1 MKSSVEERHPLYV
14 LPVTVIAGFLAFIL
28 FSSIVFSQEDAAKVE
43 ITGYIDRFENDMAVI
58 LLEEE
63 GEEIILP
70 KALLPPNSKANTH
83 LTIELVPVT
92 PRIVSK
98 NN

>member
-1 MKSSVEERHPLYV
+1 MKNSVEGRHQLYV
-14 LPVTVIAGFLAFIL
+14 LTVTVIAGFLAFLL
-28 FSSIVFSQEDAAKVE
+28 FTSIVLSQGEAAKVE
-43 ITGYIDRFENDMAVI
+43 VTGFIDRFENDMAVI

-63 GEEIILP
+63 GEEIVLP
-70 KALLPPNSKANTH
+70 KALLPLNSKANTH

-92 PRIVSK
+92 PRMMSK